1 MIEINLIEQKKKLK
15 APVVLGI
22 DLGKLPWGKL
32 IISYLVATL
41 PVGFID
47 DHFKSEIKKDE
58 KEVNLLNQR
67 YQKLRREVK
76 ANESIKAQ
84 LLAFNEQIEKLKS
97 RSEQV
102 DKIIKSKTNPR
113 YVLEKIARSTPDNVW
128 FEGLTINDSNEIEIE
143 GGTDSY
149 TSIGEFIVNL
159 NDSPYFGRTLQLA
172 DSETKEETYNGNLF
186 RVEKFSIKGRVDIYD
201 PFTQGSN

>member
-32 IISYLVATL
+32 ILSYLIATL
-41 PVGFID
+41 PVSFID

-58 KEVNLLNQR
+58 DEVNLLNQK

-76 ANESIKAQ
+76 KNDGIKAQ
-84 LLAFNEQIEKLKS
+84 LLAFNEQIEKLKT

-102 DKIIKSKTNPR
+102 DKIIKAKTNPR
-113 YVLEKIARSTPDNVW
+113 YVLEKIARSTPENVW
-128 FEGLTINDSNEIEIE
+128 FESLIINDSDEIQIE

-149 TSIGEFIVNL
+149 TSIGEFIVDL

-186 RVEKFSIKGRVDIYD
+186 RVEKFNIKGRVDIYD